1 MAKLRA
7 ADHSHNSP
15 GAQLK
20 RQKSDLPARHYASD
34 TSGQDSPA
42 VARLRARMGKVRV

>member
-34 TSGQDSPA
+34 AGGQDSPA
-42 VARLRARMGKVRV
+42 VARLRARMSGLKA